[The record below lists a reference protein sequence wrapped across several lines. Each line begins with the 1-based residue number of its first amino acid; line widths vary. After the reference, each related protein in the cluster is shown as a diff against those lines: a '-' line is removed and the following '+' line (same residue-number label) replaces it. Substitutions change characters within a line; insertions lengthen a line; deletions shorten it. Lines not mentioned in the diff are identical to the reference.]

1 MSVVPAARVVAVRTA
16 TTVVPLPQPLR
27 LGAMTVERREYV
39 GVRVVAETDDG
50 RTVAGES
57 YALTREAPMAAL
69 VDRLVASHVV
79 GREVVASDGV
89 AARAS
94 VGAAWDAAL
103 RGSAIVGRVG
113 LVRRAIG
120 LVDVAL
126 WDLAGRLAGRP
137 VWSLLDDGADLAGSA
152 EPGVGGDRDSPS
164 RAVAGSP
171 RDVSSGAAVAV
182 PRPAILVAAY
192 PTPGRTARDVADEVL
207 AHARAGWPLLKIS
220 RSPDRAL
227 MRDLLAILRAEL
239 PDVTGRPTVAGRSGV
254 VVDVGFGWRDADEAL
269 ADLDAWGVT
278 GAAGQPGDA
287 EPALAW
293 LEDPLLPE
301 DAVGAARV
309 RDASGLPLSIG
320 DEVTDPE
327 VFAHLAML
335 GALDVPRVDV
345 VAIGGITVADP
356 LVRAW
361 AARGMVVSSHV
372 YPEVSVHLGGAAG
385 IGVETFDRSPT
396 GNPYDPAPLLV
407 RGGPVF
413 DGGHATPSAAPGLGF
428 TLDPDRFDLEAPS

>member
-1 MSVVPAARVVAVRTA
+1 VSVGPAARVVAVRTA

-57 YALTREAPMAAL
+57 YALTREAPMAEL
-69 VDRLVASHVV
+69 VDRLVAPHVV

-113 LVRRAIG
+113 LVRRAVG

-137 VWSLLDDGADLAGSA
+137 VWSLLDDGPHPAGSA
-152 EPGVGGDRDSPS
+152 HP
-164 RAVAGSP
+164 
-171 RDVSSGAAVAV
+171 GAAGPDDTASAA

-278 GAAGQPGDA
+278 GAAGEGA
-287 EPALAW
+287 PALAW

-301 DAVGAARV
+301 DAAGAARV
-309 RDASGLPLSIG
+309 RDASGLPLSVG

-327 VFAHLAML
+327 VFARLDAL

-345 VAIGGITVADP
+345 VAIGGITAADP

-361 AARGMVVSSHV
+361 AARGKVVSSHV

-385 IGVETFDRSPT
+385 IGVETFDRSPA

-413 DGGHATPSAAPGLGF
+413 DGGHATPPDAPGLGF
-428 TLDPDRFDLEAPS
+428 TLDPDRFDLEEPS

>member
-1 MSVVPAARVVAVRTA
+1 MGPAARVVAVRTA
-16 TTVVPLPQPLR
+16 TTAVPLPQPLR

-57 YALTREAPMAAL
+57 YALTREAPMAEL
-69 VDRLVASHVV
+69 VDRLVAPHVV

-89 AARAS
+89 AARQS

-137 VWSLLDDGADLAGSA
+137 VWSLLDDGAEPAGSA
-152 EPGVGGDRDSPS
+152 HP
-164 RAVAGSP
+164 
-171 RDVSSGAAVAV
+171 GAAEHGDV
-182 PRPAILVAAY
+182 PPGAGAAPRAAILVAAY

-207 AHARAGWPLLKIS
+207 ARARAGWPLLKIS

-309 RDASGLPLSIG
+309 RDASGLPLSVG

-361 AARGMVVSSHV
+361 TARGMVVSSHV

-385 IGVETFDRSPT
+385 IGVETFDRSAA

-413 DGGHATPSAAPGLGF
+413 DGGHATPPDAPGLGF
-428 TLDPDRFDLEAPS
+428 TLDPDRFDLEVTP

>member
-1 MSVVPAARVVAVRTA
+1 MSVGAATTARVVAVRTA

-39 GVRVVAETDDG
+39 GVRVVAETDGG

-57 YALTREAPMAAL
+57 YALTREAPMAEL
-69 VDRLVASHVV
+69 VDRLVAPHVL

-89 AARAS
+89 TARES

-137 VWSLLDDGADLAGSA
+137 VWSLLDDGAD
-152 EPGVGGDRDSPS
+152 P
-164 RAVAGSP
+164 AGSP
-171 RDVSSGAAVAV
+171 HPGAAEHDDASHGAVAA

-239 PDVTGRPTVAGRSGV
+239 PQVAGRPTVAGRSGV

-278 GAAGQPGDA
+278 GTAGQPGDA

-309 RDASGLPLSIG
+309 RDASGLPLSVG

-385 IGVETFDRSPT
+385 IGVETFDRSPE

-413 DGGHATPSAAPGLGF
+413 DGGHATPPDAPGLGF

>member
-1 MSVVPAARVVAVRTA
+1 MSVRPAARVVAVRTA

-39 GVRVVAETDDG
+39 GVRVVADTDDG

-57 YALTREAPMAAL
+57 YALTREAPMAEL
-69 VDRLVASHVV
+69 VDRLVAPHVV
-79 GREVVASDGV
+79 GREVVASDGI
-89 AARAS
+89 AARES

-137 VWSLLDDGADLAGSA
+137 VWSLLDDGADLAGPPHRGAA
-152 EPGVGGDRDSPS
+152 EHDDASP
-164 RAVAGSP
+164 
-171 RDVSSGAAVAV
+171 AAVAA

-239 PDVTGRPTVAGRSGV
+239 PHVTGRPTVAGRSGV

-287 EPALAW
+287 EPVLAW

-309 RDASGLPLSIG
+309 RDASGLPLSVG

-385 IGVETFDRSPT
+385 IGVETFDRTPA

-413 DGGHATPSAAPGLGF
+413 DGGHATPPDAPGLGF
-428 TLDPDRFDLEAPS
+428 TLDRDRFDLEAPS

>member
-1 MSVVPAARVVAVRTA
+1 VSVGPAARVVAVRTA

-57 YALTREAPMAAL
+57 YALTREAPMAEL
-69 VDRLVASHVV
+69 GDRLVAPHVV

-113 LVRRAIG
+113 LVRRAVG

-137 VWSLLDDGADLAGSA
+137 VWSLLDDGPHPAGSA
-152 EPGVGGDRDSPS
+152 HP
-164 RAVAGSP
+164 
-171 RDVSSGAAVAV
+171 GAAGPDDTASAA

-278 GAAGQPGDA
+278 GAAGEGA
-287 EPALAW
+287 PALAW

-301 DAVGAARV
+301 DAAGAARV
-309 RDASGLPLSIG
+309 RDASGLPLSVG

-327 VFAHLAML
+327 VFARLDAL

-345 VAIGGITVADP
+345 VAIGGITAADP

-361 AARGMVVSSHV
+361 AARGKVVSSHV

-385 IGVETFDRSPT
+385 IGVETFDRSPA

-413 DGGHATPSAAPGLGF
+413 DGGHATPPDAPGLGF
-428 TLDPDRFDLEAPS
+428 TLDPDRFDLEEPS

>member
-1 MSVVPAARVVAVRTA
+1 MGSAARVVAVRTA

-57 YALTREAPMAAL
+57 YALTREAPMAEL
-69 VDRLVASHVV
+69 VDRLVTPHVV

-89 AARAS
+89 AARQS

-113 LVRRAIG
+113 LVRRAVG

-137 VWSLLDDGADLAGSA
+137 VWSLLDDGPHLPGSTHPSAA
-152 EPGVGGDRDSPS
+152 EPGDTTS
-164 RAVAGSP
+164 
-171 RDVSSGAAVAV
+171 AA

-269 ADLDAWGVT
+269 ADLDGWGVT
-278 GAAGQPGDA
+278 GAAGESA
-287 EPALAW
+287 PALAW

-301 DAVGAARV
+301 DAAGAARV
-309 RDASGLPLSIG
+309 RDASGLPLSVG

-327 VFAHLAML
+327 VFARLDAL

-345 VAIGGITVADP
+345 VAIGGITAADP

-361 AARGMVVSSHV
+361 AARGKVVSSHV
-372 YPEVSVHLGGAAG
+372 YLEVSVHLGGAAG
-385 IGVETFDRSPT
+385 IGVETFDRSPA

-413 DGGHATPSAAPGLGF
+413 DGGHATPPEAPGLGF
-428 TLDPDRFDLEAPS
+428 TLDPDRFDLEATP

>member
-1 MSVVPAARVVAVRTA
+1 VSVVPAARVVAVRTA

-57 YALTREAPMAAL
+57 YALTREAPMAEV
-69 VDRLVASHVV
+69 VDRLVAPHVV

-89 AARAS
+89 AARES

-137 VWSLLDDGADLAGSA
+137 VWSLLDDGQHLAGSA
-152 EPGVGGDRDSPS
+152 GPGVGGDRDAPS

-171 RDVSSGAAVAV
+171 RDVSSVAVAV

-269 ADLDAWGVT
+269 ADLDAWGAT
-278 GAAGQPGDA
+278 DTAG
-287 EPALAW
+287 ESTPALAW

-301 DAVGAARV
+301 DAAGAARV
-309 RDASGLPLSIG
+309 RDVSGLPLSVG

-327 VFAHLAML
+327 VFARLDAQ

-345 VAIGGITVADP
+345 VAIGGITPADP

-361 AARGMVVSSHV
+361 AARGKVVSSHV

-385 IGVETFDRSPT
+385 IGVETFDRSPA

-413 DGGHATPSAAPGLGF
+413 DVGHATPPDAPGLGF
-428 TLDPDRFDLEAPS
+428 TLDPDRFDLEAAP

>member
-1 MSVVPAARVVAVRTA
+1 MSVGSAARVVAVRTA

-57 YALTREAPMAAL
+57 YALTREAPMAEL
-69 VDRLVASHVV
+69 VDRLVAPHVV

-89 AARAS
+89 AARQS

-113 LVRRAIG
+113 LVRRAVG

-137 VWSLLDDGADLAGSA
+137 VWSLLDDGPDPARPVHQAAAG
-152 EPGVGGDRDSPS
+152 ET
-164 RAVAGSP
+164 
-171 RDVSSGAAVAV
+171 AAAA

-227 MRDLLAILRAEL
+227 MRELLAILRAEL

-278 GAAGQPGDA
+278 GAAGESA
-287 EPALAW
+287 PALAW

-301 DAVGAARV
+301 DAAGAARV
-309 RDASGLPLSIG
+309 RDASGLPLSVG

-327 VFAHLAML
+327 VFARLDAL

-345 VAIGGITVADP
+345 VAIGGITAADP

-361 AARGMVVSSHV
+361 AARGKVVSSHV

-385 IGVETFDRSPT
+385 IGVETFDRSPA

-413 DGGHATPSAAPGLGF
+413 DGGHATPPDAPGLGF
-428 TLDPDRFDLEAPS
+428 TLDPDRFDLEAAP

>member
-1 MSVVPAARVVAVRTA
+1 MGPAARVVAVRTA

-57 YALTREAPMAAL
+57 YALTREAPMAEL
-69 VDRLVASHVV
+69 VDRLVAPHVV

-113 LVRRAIG
+113 LVRRAVG

-137 VWSLLDDGADLAGSA
+137 VWSLLDDGPHPAGSA
-152 EPGVGGDRDSPS
+152 HP
-164 RAVAGSP
+164 
-171 RDVSSGAAVAV
+171 GAAGPDDTASAA

-278 GAAGQPGDA
+278 GAAGEGA
-287 EPALAW
+287 PALAW

-301 DAVGAARV
+301 DAAGAARV
-309 RDASGLPLSIG
+309 RDASGLPLSVG

-327 VFAHLAML
+327 VFARLDAL

-345 VAIGGITVADP
+345 VAIGGITAADP

-361 AARGMVVSSHV
+361 AARGKVVSSHV

-385 IGVETFDRSPT
+385 IGVETFDRSPA

-413 DGGHATPSAAPGLGF
+413 DGGHATPPDAPGLGF
-428 TLDPDRFDLEAPS
+428 TLDPDRFDLEEPS

>member
-1 MSVVPAARVVAVRTA
+1 MSVGPAARVVAVRTA

-57 YALTREAPMAAL
+57 YALTREAPMAEL
-69 VDRLVASHVV
+69 VDRLVAPHVV

-89 AARAS
+89 TARES

-137 VWSLLDDGADLAGSA
+137 VWSLLDDGADL
-152 EPGVGGDRDSPS
+152 
-164 RAVAGSP
+164 
-171 RDVSSGAAVAV
+171 SGAVRPGAAEDREASPGRVPA

-207 AHARAGWPLLKIS
+207 AHARSGWPLLKIS

-309 RDASGLPLSIG
+309 RDASGLPLSVG

-372 YPEVSVHLGGAAG
+372 YPEVSAHLGGAAG
-385 IGVETFDRSPT
+385 IGVETFDRSPA

-413 DGGHATPSAAPGLGF
+413 DGGHATPPDAPGLGF

>member
-1 MSVVPAARVVAVRTA
+1 MSVGPAARVVAVRTA

-57 YALTREAPMAAL
+57 YALTREAPMAEL
-69 VDRLVASHVV
+69 VDRLVAPHVV

-89 AARAS
+89 AARQS
-94 VGAAWDAAL
+94 VGAAWEAAL

-137 VWSLLDDGADLAGSA
+137 VWSLLDDGAD
-152 EPGVGGDRDSPS
+152 P
-164 RAVAGSP
+164 AGSP
-171 RDVSSGAAVAV
+171 HPGAAEHGDVPPGAVAA

-220 RSPDRAL
+220 RSPDRVL

-239 PDVTGRPTVAGRSGV
+239 PEVTGRPTVAGRSGV

-278 GAAGQPGDA
+278 GAVGQSGEV

-309 RDASGLPLSIG
+309 RDASGLPLSVG

-385 IGVETFDRSPT
+385 IGVETFDRSPA

-407 RGGPVF
+407 RGGPAF
-413 DGGHATPSAAPGLGF
+413 DGGHATPPDAPGLGF
-428 TLDPDRFDLEAPS
+428 TLDPDRFDLEEPS

>member
-1 MSVVPAARVVAVRTA
+1 MGAATTARVVAVRTA

-57 YALTREAPMAAL
+57 YALTREAPMAEL
-69 VDRLVASHVV
+69 VDRLVAPHVV

-89 AARAS
+89 TARES

-152 EPGVGGDRDSPS
+152 EPGVGDDRDAPS
-164 RAVAGSP
+164 RAAAGSP
-171 RDVSSGAAVAV
+171 RDVSSVAVAV

-254 VVDVGFGWRDADEAL
+254 VVDVGFGWCDADEAL

-278 GAAGQPGDA
+278 GAAGESA
-287 EPALAW
+287 PALAW

-301 DAVGAARV
+301 DAAGAARV
-309 RDASGLPLSIG
+309 RDASGLPLSVG

-327 VFAHLAML
+327 VFARLDAR

-345 VAIGGITVADP
+345 VAIGGITAADP

-361 AARGMVVSSHV
+361 TARGMVVSSHV

-385 IGVETFDRSPT
+385 IGVETFDRSPA

-407 RGGPVF
+407 QGGPSF
-413 DGGHATPSAAPGLGF
+413 DGGHATPPDAPGLGF

>member
-1 MSVVPAARVVAVRTA
+1 MVPAARVVAVRTA

-39 GVRVVAETDDG
+39 GVRVVAQTDDG

-57 YALTREAPMAAL
+57 YALTREAPMAEL
-69 VDRLVASHVV
+69 VDRLVTPHVV

-126 WDLAGRLAGRP
+126 WDLAGRLAARP
-137 VWSLLDDGADLAGSA
+137 VWSLLDDGAALVGPA
-152 EPGVGGDRDSPS
+152 EPGVGGDRDAPS

-171 RDVSSGAAVAV
+171 RDVSPGAAVAV
-182 PRPAILVAAY
+182 PRPAIFVAAY

-239 PDVTGRPTVAGRSGV
+239 PDVTGRPTVPGRSGV

-278 GAAGQPGDA
+278 GAVG
-287 EPALAW
+287 ESALAW

-309 RDASGLPLSIG
+309 RDASGLPLSVG

-345 VAIGGITVADP
+345 VAIGGVTVADP

>member
-1 MSVVPAARVVAVRTA
+1 MSAVPAARVVAVRTA

-50 RTVAGES
+50 RAVAGES
-57 YALTREAPMAAL
+57 YALTREAPMAEL
-69 VDRLVASHVV
+69 VDRLVAPHVV

-89 AARAS
+89 AARQS
-94 VGAAWDAAL
+94 VGAAGDAAL

-152 EPGVGGDRDSPS
+152 GPGVGGDGDAPS

-171 RDVSSGAAVAV
+171 RDVPSVAVAV

-278 GAAGQPGDA
+278 GAAGESA
-287 EPALAW
+287 PALAW

-301 DAVGAARV
+301 DAAGAARV
-309 RDASGLPLSIG
+309 RDASGLPLSVG

-327 VFAHLAML
+327 VFARLDAR

-345 VAIGGITVADP
+345 VAIGGITPADP

-361 AARGMVVSSHV
+361 AARGKVVSSHV

-385 IGVETFDRSPT
+385 IGVETFDRSPA

-407 RGGPVF
+407 HGGPVL
-413 DGGHATPSAAPGLGF
+413 DGGHATPSDEPGLGF
-428 TLDPDRFDLEAPS
+428 TLDPDRFDLEATP

>member
-1 MSVVPAARVVAVRTA
+1 MSVGSAARVVAVRTA

-57 YALTREAPMAAL
+57 YALTREAPMAEL
-69 VDRLVASHVV
+69 VDRLVAPHVV

-89 AARAS
+89 AARQS

-137 VWSLLDDGADLAGSA
+137 VWSLLDDGPHLAGSA
-152 EPGVGGDRDSPS
+152 KPGVGGDDRDVPA

-220 RSPDRAL
+220 RSPDRLL

-239 PDVTGRPTVAGRSGV
+239 PHVTGRPTVAGRSGV

-278 GAAGQPGDA
+278 GAAGESA
-287 EPALAW
+287 PALAW

-301 DAVGAARV
+301 DAAGAARV
-309 RDASGLPLSIG
+309 RDASGLPLSVG

-327 VFAHLAML
+327 VFARLDAL

-345 VAIGGITVADP
+345 VAIGGITAADP

-361 AARGMVVSSHV
+361 AARGKAVSSHV

-385 IGVETFDRSPT
+385 IGVETFDRSPA

-407 RGGPVF
+407 HGGPVF
-413 DGGHATPSAAPGLGF
+413 DGGHATPPDAPGLGS
-428 TLDPDRFDLEAPS
+428 TLDPDRFDLEATP

>member
-39 GVRVVAETDDG
+39 GVRVVAQTDDG

-57 YALTREAPMAAL
+57 YALTREAPMAEL
-69 VDRLVASHVV
+69 VDRLVTPHVV

-126 WDLAGRLAGRP
+126 WDLAGRLAARP
-137 VWSLLDDGADLAGSA
+137 VWSLLDDGAALVGPA
-152 EPGVGGDRDSPS
+152 EPGVGGDKDAPS

-171 RDVSSGAAVAV
+171 RDVSPGAAVAV

-278 GAAGQPGDA
+278 GAVG
-287 EPALAW
+287 ESALAW

-309 RDASGLPLSIG
+309 RDASGLPLSVG

-345 VAIGGITVADP
+345 VAIGGVTVADP

>member
-1 MSVVPAARVVAVRTA
+1 VGPAARR
-16 TTVVPLPQPLR
+16 
-27 LGAMTVERREYV
+27 
-39 GVRVVAETDDG
+39 
-50 RTVAGES
+50 
-57 YALTREAPMAAL
+57 
-69 VDRLVASHVV
+69 
-79 GREVVASDGV
+79 
-89 AARAS
+89 S
-94 VGAAWDAAL
+94 VGAAWDGAL

-137 VWSLLDDGADLAGSA
+137 GWSLLDDGADPAGPA
-152 EPGVGGDRDSPS
+152 EPGVGGDGDAPS

-171 RDVSSGAAVAV
+171 SDVSSGAAVAV
-182 PRPAILVAAY
+182 PRPTILVAAY

-220 RSPDRAL
+220 RSPDRTL
-227 MRDLLAILRAEL
+227 MRDVLAILRAEL
-239 PDVTGRPTVAGRSGV
+239 PGVTGRPTVAGRSGV

-269 ADLDAWGVT
+269 VDLDAWGVT
-278 GAAGQPGDA
+278 GAAGQSGEG

-309 RDASGLPLSIG
+309 RDASGLPLSVG

-385 IGVETFDRSPT
+385 IGVETFDRSPA

-413 DGGHATPSAAPGLGF
+413 DGGHATPPDAPGLGF
-428 TLDPDRFDLEAPS
+428 TLDPDRFDLEARS

>member
-1 MSVVPAARVVAVRTA
+1 MGTAARVVAVRTA

-57 YALTREAPMAAL
+57 YALTREAPMAEL
-69 VDRLVASHVV
+69 VDRLVAPHVV
-79 GREVVASDGV
+79 GREVDASDGV
-89 AARAS
+89 AARQS

-113 LVRRAIG
+113 LVRRAVG
-120 LVDVAL
+120 PVDVAL

-137 VWSLLDDGADLAGSA
+137 VWSLLDDGPDPARPVHQAA
-152 EPGVGGDRDSPS
+152 PGDT
-164 RAVAGSP
+164 
-171 RDVSSGAAVAV
+171 AAAA

-269 ADLDAWGVT
+269 ADLDGWGVT
-278 GAAGQPGDA
+278 GAAGESA
-287 EPALAW
+287 SALAW

-301 DAVGAARV
+301 DAAGAARV
-309 RDASGLPLSIG
+309 RDASGLPLSVG

-327 VFAHLAML
+327 VFARLDAL

-345 VAIGGITVADP
+345 VAIGGITAADP

-361 AARGMVVSSHV
+361 AARGKVVSSHV

-385 IGVETFDRSPT
+385 IGVETFDRSPA

-413 DGGHATPSAAPGLGF
+413 DGGHATPPEAPGLGF
-428 TLDPDRFDLEAPS
+428 TLDPDRFDLEATP